1 MKIMRK
7 TLTFLLVAFIII
19 GCSSND
25 DLENNTE
32 LIIGKWNLDS
42 RFSENGTNENLD
54 ECEKRTNITF
64 KVNNTFD
71 LDSYRTINN
80 DCVLED
86 EDENIEYKLEN
97 GILEITFF
105 STNNSGQTI
114 VDVNKV
120 KMTFIN
126 SNTFELSNID
136 NSNNDSSKEIWKRT
150 N

>member
-7 TLTFLLVAFIII
+7 TLTFLLLAITLI

-42 RFSENGTNENLD
+42 RFSENGTKENID
-54 ECEKRTNITF
+54 ECEKRTKITF

-71 LDSYRTINN
+71 LDSYSTINN
-80 DCVLED
+80 DCVLEN
-86 EDENIEYKLEN
+86 EDNNNEYKLEN

-105 STNNSGQTI
+105 STNSSGQTI
-114 VDVNKV
+114 VDVSKI

-126 SNTFELSNID
+126 SDTFELSNID
-136 NSNNDSSKEIWKRT
+136 NSINDSSKEIWKRT